1 LESGHL
7 GSEFAEKKREE
18 GRCVSLCCRE
28 KKKKKFRFRLSSA
41 AVVFHMG
48 YLQEIQYQS
57 QVRSQRRA

>member
-1 LESGHL
+1 LR
-7 GSEFAEKKREE
+7 KKRERRGGAFLSAAE
-18 GRCVSLCCRE
+18 K

-41 AVVFHMG
+41 AVFFHMG